1 MTDIGTGISSRSR
14 LRRAVAIVVA
24 LVPLAVIV
32 GVGSSLAGR
41 LGPRLATHW
50 STGRYPDGFSGTTTS
65 LLVFGGITVVLTVV
79 AIIVILTVRDG
90 RAARSFAAITTIVA
104 GMMALAWVVSALA
117 TLAASTPERATLG
130 ARMLLLLVA
139 VAWGLLLVPVIPAG
153 GRPDPGTHQVP
164 PVVVTGTERVAWVG
178 QAGSLAFAVVGG
190 LVVLGCL
197 VAGVVIL
204 DLGGPSDALWALAAG
219 VVAGLVALLLA
230 RVRLSVDRRGVR
242 LSSALLGIPLM
253 RVPLA
258 KVAAVSVETID
269 PLSWGG
275 WGFRFAPGRRAYV
288 TGRSEGIVVTSSGG
302 TFSAVTIPNAEGAAS
317 VLQALIR
324 R

>member
-1 MTDIGTGISSRSR
+1 MTTGPLTGGR
-14 LRRAVAIVVA
+14 LRKAVAIVVA
-24 LVPLAVIV
+24 VIPLGVLVVF
-32 GVGSSLAGR
+32 GVVLVQR
-41 LGPRLATHW
+41 LGARIATHW

-65 LLVFGGITVVLTVV
+65 LLVFAAITAALTVV
-79 AIIVILTVRDG
+79 TIVVILAVADG
-90 RAARSFAAITTIVA
+90 RVARTFAAITMIVA
-104 GMMALAWVVSALA
+104 GMMALAWIVPALA
-117 TLAASTPERATLG
+117 TLAAPTPERATLG

-139 VAWGLLLVPVIPAG
+139 VGWGLLLVPVIPSG
-153 GRPDPGTHQVP
+153 GRPDPGTHAVP
-164 PVVVTGTERVAWVG
+164 PVAMAGTERVAWVG
-178 QAGSLAFAVVGG
+178 QAGSLAFAALGG
-190 LVVLGCL
+190 LIVLGCL
-197 VAGVVIL
+197 VAGVLIV

-219 VVAGLVALLLA
+219 IVAGLAALLLA
-230 RVRLSVDRRGVR
+230 RVRLSVDRRGMR

-288 TGRSEGIVVTSSGG
+288 TGRGEGIVVTSSGG

>member
-1 MTDIGTGISSRSR
+1 MTTGLLTGSRPR
-14 LRRAVAIVVA
+14 KALAVAVA
-24 LVPLAVIV
+24 LVPLVVLIAFGAVL
-32 GVGSSLAGR
+32 SER
-41 LGPRLATHW
+41 LGPRIATHW
-50 STGRYPDGFSGTTTS
+50 STGRYPDGFGSTATS
-65 LLVFGGITVVLTVV
+65 LLAFAGITAALTVV
-79 AIIVILTVRDG
+79 AILVILQVRDG
-90 RAARSFAAITTIVA
+90 RAARTFAAITTIVA
-104 GMMALAWVVSALA
+104 GMMALAWIVPALA

-139 VAWGLLLVPVIPAG
+139 VGWGLLLVPVIPASA
-153 GRPDPGTHQVP
+153 RPDPKTHGVP
-164 PVVVTGTERVAWVG
+164 PVGLSGMERVAWVG
-178 QAGSLAFAVVGG
+178 QAGSMAFAAVGG

-197 VAGVVIL
+197 VAGVLIL
-204 DLGGPSDALWALAAG
+204 DLGGPSDALWALGAG
-219 VVAGLVALLLA
+219 IVAGLGALLLA

-258 KVAAVSVETID
+258 KVVAVSVEMID

-288 TGRSEGIVVTSSGG
+288 TGRAEGIVVTSSGG

-324 R
+324 H